1 MYPALLPLMHTHQLQ
16 VVDCTDAPADLNG
29 LVRFAERRSLV
40 SARVPSRFKRSI
52 LPVWAC
58 ALVDWV
64 FHPDYDFVGFSLSTY
79 CYFDLIVDNPDHG
92 YFVVFRRAIA
102 CYEYDHNQLNESTR
116 SRICVRI
123 DTERSRN
130 NGTGT
135 VTRRG
140 GGGAGPSGVGIAAGA
155 WDFPVLLFKPVLEP
169 ILLYFEWISA
179 FFLEIKV
186 AGE

>member
-1 MYPALLPLMHTHQLQ
+1 
-16 VVDCTDAPADLNG
+16 
-29 LVRFAERRSLV
+29 
-40 SARVPSRFKRSI
+40 
-52 LPVWAC
+52 
-58 ALVDWV
+58 
-64 FHPDYDFVGFSLSTY
+64 VGFSLSTY

-130 NGTGT
+130 NGIGT

-140 GGGAGPSGVGIAAGA
+140 EGGLDLPGLQSRQGHEIFLFCYLNRFWSPSY
-155 WDFPVLLFKPVLEP
+155 F
-169 ILLYFEWISA
+169 ILNGYQLSFLRLKWPGSSVDRLPPSSA
-179 FFLEIKV
+179 
-186 AGE
+186 